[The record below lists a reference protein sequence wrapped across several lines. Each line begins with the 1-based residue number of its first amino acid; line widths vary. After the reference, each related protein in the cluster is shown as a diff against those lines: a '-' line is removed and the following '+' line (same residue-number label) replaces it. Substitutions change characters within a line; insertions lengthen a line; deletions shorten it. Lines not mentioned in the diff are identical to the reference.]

1 MTFLDSAEAI
11 NLIDS
16 SYVQARQ
23 DYAYASLTGAPTNVS
38 QFANDAGYLT
48 AATTVDSAEVQSI
61 IDSDFAQRTTDELAE
76 GSSNLYYTTA
86 RADSDFDIRLITKT
100 TTDIAEGDNLYYTTA
115 RADSDFD
122 SRLSGKSTDDLSEG
136 LNQYYTTVRHN
147 TDTLLQVDSAYVQ
160 LRQARFADSAWVTS
174 QIDALIGGAPGTL
187 DTLSEIAA
195 ALNNDDSAY
204 TTLVNLINAKSDFD
218 SNNAIGLIDSAYVQ
232 LRQIAQ
238 DFAYSSL
245 TGVPDIPAIVR
256 ANSLDSAEAQDI
268 IDSNFQNLNQSII
281 PVANATYDLGTLSN
295 RFRDLYLSG
304 STLYIGNIKLTD
316 SNGALAFRD
325 SSGNSVDVSTIDSAY
340 VQLRQDYAYASL
352 TGVPTN
358 VSQFANDAGY
368 LTAANTLDSAEASAI
383 ILEDVDSAY
392 VQARQITYDFLDS
405 AEVIALIDSTYVQA
419 RQITYDFLDSAEAIN
434 LIDSSYVQ
442 LRQDYAYA
450 SLTGAPTNVSAFT
463 NDANYLDSNTSQAVI
478 NTNFAAKTTDDLT
491 EGSTNQYY
499 LKARVDSDIAASLN
513 DSGNTVTVTINN
525 TIEDKVDSAYVLDR
539 VAEAP
544 FLDSADAINLI
555 DSAYVQLRQDYAYSS
570 LTGKPN
576 QGLNTTDSVTFSG
589 LTVSGN
595 LIVSGTQSVINTE
608 IFKVIDPLIHL
619 GDSNI
624 NSDIVDIG
632 FIGKYYADG
641 QERHTGLVRDAN
653 NGEYYLYT
661 NSVDSASDSVN
672 QINLSAPGF
681 TLATLN
687 TGNITGQYQ
696 GFDSDFGTKTTS
708 NLTEGS
714 NLYYTDA
721 RVTAHVDAAYVQA
734 LQTPQDF
741 AYASLTGAPT
751 NVSQFA
757 NDAGY
762 LTSATV
768 GGLDSADVSA
778 IITNDVDAAYVQSRQ
793 ITYNTSDFVDSAYVS
808 TQIGNIYIP
817 SLGNDYL
824 DSNTVTG
831 VIDATYIQSNQTPQD
846 FAYGSLTGVPTTV
859 STFTNDANY
868 LDSNTVTGVINAAYI
883 QSNQTAQDFSYA
895 SLTGKP
901 NILDSAD
908 VSSIITADVDATFV
922 QALQDYAYSSLT
934 GTPNVLDS
942 SHVIAIHNSLGGVDS
957 GAIIALIDSAYV
969 QARQIDLQRDSGF
982 VTNII
987 DSAYIA
993 ARTSAGTD
1001 SATVVSIINSTVDSA
1016 YVQLR
1021 QSLVGGAGTDS
1032 ATVSAIILA
1041 DVDSA
1046 YVQARQLNEV
1056 AAPLTQV
1063 SYEFTATA
1071 GQSSFTGL
1079 DIDSGKFQTYL
1090 NGSLLAAS
1098 DYTFNSTKVDL
1109 VVAADSGDIL
1119 NVIKFSGND
1128 TGATAIQQRH
1138 YIYTATSGQ
1147 TIFTGSDDNS
1157 ATLSYTQGRINVY
1170 LNGLLLIDSAD
1181 YTENAAGDTVTFT
1194 SGVTAGH
1201 IVNIQTL
1208 TGNTGSFAPLSQTL
1222 YEYTADS
1229 GQTVFTGV
1237 DDNAATLDFSNDKV
1251 VVYLNGIL
1259 LTSTD
1264 YTLSGGNTVTLDTA
1278 ADSGNHLTVAK
1289 LSGNNIGI
1297 DSGEVRNLIDS
1308 AYISALGFGTG
1319 DGGGVDSAAI
1329 INLID
1334 SAYVQARTT
1343 AGTDS
1348 ATVVSIVNEYI
1359 DQTATSLTTTTVDQV
1374 VDTFAAATYR
1384 TAKYIVQMSHTSGY
1398 HSSEILLV
1406 HDGSTVY
1413 MTTYADIITNASL
1426 GTIDGDINAGNV
1438 RLLVSPVNT
1447 NTNINVTR
1455 INVDV

>member
-1 MTFLDSAEAI
+1 MAVTPKVLLKRSSIAGKVPLVGDLQHGEIAINFEDGKLYYKDASNTIRAFIDSARVQAIADAIETTALAQLDSGEIITLIDSAYVQARQDYAYSSLTGVPTTVSTFTNDANYLDSATVQNVIDATYIQANQTTYDFLDSAEVVALIDSAYVQARQITYDFLDSAEAI

-147 TDTLLQVDSAYVQ
+147 TDTLLQV
-160 LRQARFADSAWVTS
+160 
-174 QIDALIGGAPGTL
+174 
-187 DTLSEIAA
+187 
-195 ALNNDDSAY
+195 
-204 TTLVNLINAKSDFD
+204 
-218 SNNAIGLIDSAYVQ
+218 
-232 LRQIAQ
+232 
-238 DFAYSSL
+238 
-245 TGVPDIPAIVR
+245 
-256 ANSLDSAEAQDI
+256 
-268 IDSNFQNLNQSII
+268 
-281 PVANATYDLGTLSN
+281 
-295 RFRDLYLSG
+295 
-304 STLYIGNIKLTD
+304 
-316 SNGALAFRD
+316 
-325 SSGNSVDVSTIDSAY
+325 DSAY

-589 LTVSGN
+589 LTISGN
-595 LIVSGTQSVINTE
+595 LTVSGTQSVINTE
-608 IFKVIDPLIHL
+608 VFKVIDPLIHL

-762 LTSATV
+762 LTLATA

-778 IITNDVDAAYVQSRQ
+778 IIINDVDSAYVQLRQ

-868 LDSNTVTGVINAAYI
+868 LDSNTVTGVIDAAYV
-883 QSNQTAQDFSYA
+883 QANQTAQDFSYA

-957 GAIIALIDSAYV
+957 
-969 QARQIDLQRDSGF
+969 
-982 VTNII
+982 
-987 DSAYIA
+987 
-993 ARTSAGTD
+993 
-1001 SATVVSIINSTVDSA
+1001 
-1016 YVQLR
+1016 
-1021 QSLVGGAGTDS
+1021 
-1032 ATVSAIILA
+1032 
-1041 DVDSA
+1041 
-1046 YVQARQLNEV
+1046 
-1056 AAPLTQV
+1056 
-1063 SYEFTATA
+1063 
-1071 GQSSFTGL
+1071 
-1079 DIDSGKFQTYL
+1079 
-1090 NGSLLAAS
+1090 
-1098 DYTFNSTKVDL
+1098 
-1109 VVAADSGDIL
+1109 
-1119 NVIKFSGND
+1119 
-1128 TGATAIQQRH
+1128 
-1138 YIYTATSGQ
+1138 
-1147 TIFTGSDDNS
+1147 
-1157 ATLSYTQGRINVY
+1157 
-1170 LNGLLLIDSAD
+1170 
-1181 YTENAAGDTVTFT
+1181 
-1194 SGVTAGH
+1194 
-1201 IVNIQTL
+1201 
-1208 TGNTGSFAPLSQTL
+1208 
-1222 YEYTADS
+1222 
-1229 GQTVFTGV
+1229 
-1237 DDNAATLDFSNDKV
+1237 
-1251 VVYLNGIL
+1251 
-1259 LTSTD
+1259 
-1264 YTLSGGNTVTLDTA
+1264 
-1278 ADSGNHLTVAK
+1278 
-1289 LSGNNIGI
+1289 
-1297 DSGEVRNLIDS
+1297 
-1308 AYISALGFGTG
+1308 
-1319 DGGGVDSAAI
+1319 AAI

-1334 SAYVQARTT
+1334 
-1343 AGTDS
+1343 
-1348 ATVVSIVNEYI
+1348 
-1359 DQTATSLTTTTVDQV
+1359 
-1374 VDTFAAATYR
+1374 
-1384 TAKYIVQMSHTSGY
+1384 
-1398 HSSEILLV
+1398 
-1406 HDGSTVY
+1406 
-1413 MTTYADIITNASL
+1413 
-1426 GTIDGDINAGNV
+1426 
-1438 RLLVSPVNT
+1438 
-1447 NTNINVTR
+1447 
-1455 INVDV
+1455 